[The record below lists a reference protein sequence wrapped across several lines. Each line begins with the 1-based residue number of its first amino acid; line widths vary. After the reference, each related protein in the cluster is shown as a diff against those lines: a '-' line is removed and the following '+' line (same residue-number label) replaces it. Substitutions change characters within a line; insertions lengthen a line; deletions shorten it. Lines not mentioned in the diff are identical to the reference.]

1 MKSMKSL
8 VLIAAIPLVVI
19 SAASVAHESKDGHAC
34 HGKRSQVNLDTDG
47 DGKITQKE
55 FIEGNAKRAE
65 SKFAKLDTN
74 KDGVIDAAEQQSWKD
89 SASKHY
95 GDWKNKDGK
104 TAPVTP
110 VPAPATKG

>member
-1 MKSMKSL
+1 MKSL
-8 VLIAAIPLVVI
+8 KSLVIIAAIPLVVI
-19 SAASVAHESKDGHAC
+19 SAASFANESKDGHAC
-34 HGKRSQVNLDTDG
+34 HGKRAQLNLDTDG

-89 SASKHY
+89 SAGKHR
-95 GDWKNKDGK
+95 GDWKNKDSK
-104 TAPVTP
+104 TAPA
-110 VPAPATKG
+110 APAIKG